1 MDKTYCNPQ
10 KPYMSLMDI
19 AYCKNQEG
27 GKMTTIL
34 AAPKIS
40 AGNRIA
46 LSDDVCDALGVS
58 IGERIVIIRT
68 EQGDIILKKAIA

>member
-1 MDKTYCNPQ
+1 MQSTKTIYVINGYCILQ
-10 KPYMSLMDI
+10 KP
-19 AYCKNQEG
+19 KRW
-27 GKMTTIL
+27 KMTTIM

>member
-1 MDKTYCNPQ
+1 
-10 KPYMSLMDI
+10 
-19 AYCKNQEG
+19 
-27 GKMTTIL
+27 MTTIL

-46 LSDDVCDALGVS
+46 LSDEVCDSLGVQ

-68 EQGDIILKKAIA
+68 EKGDIVLKKAIA